1 MTHNEHC
8 TCTHPIV
15 VVKAERKGAA
25 ASHCARCHR
34 PIRLTLA

>member
-1 MTHNEHC
+1 MNKPQHC

-25 ASHCARCHR
+25 ESYCARCHR